1 MDLSEDVQLNQVVY
15 FYSFALLTWTKY
27 QYWPMKVKAP
37 WPLTNQRLW
46 IYLSCQQR
54 WTEISVSF
62 FIYTKPK
69 NNQGNISIFNKTRIG
84 ILPTLSLNW
93 ETKPILSFF
102 TSLSNNIIWAQK
114 ISEQNIPMPSLV
126 VTVTYNYHSQN
137 GTFAK

>member
-1 MDLSEDVQLNQVVY
+1 MFSWTRLCISTHLLFWHELNISTDQWKWR
-15 FYSFALLTWTKY
+15 LLDH
-27 QYWPMKVKAP
+27 WPI
-37 WPLTNQRLW
+37 RGFE
-46 IYLSCQQR
+46 Y
-54 WTEISVSF
+54 ISVVNRDGKRFQFQTSNSF
-62 FIYTKPK
+62 SIYTKPK
-69 NNQGNISIFNKTRIG
+69 NNNNKTRIG